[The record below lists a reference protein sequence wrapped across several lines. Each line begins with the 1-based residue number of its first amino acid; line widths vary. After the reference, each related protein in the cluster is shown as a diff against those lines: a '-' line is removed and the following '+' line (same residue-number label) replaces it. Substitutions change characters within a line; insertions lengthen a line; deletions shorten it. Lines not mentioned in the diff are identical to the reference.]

1 MKGSDYM
8 KMPNLMESKQ
18 RGKEKVKIIKDD
30 FIIDNDLKKIGQDK
44 KYYIKT
50 YGCQMNMR
58 DSETLRALLEMMS
71 YTEADNYEEADILLL
86 NTCAIRENVH
96 NKVFGMLGR
105 FKHLKESRPD
115 IVVGLAG
122 CMSQEEVV
130 VEKILSKYKWMDFVI
145 GTHNIHRLPQVLDE
159 ALEKRGLKVE
169 VWSKE
174 GDIIENVPIKRD
186 SEYKAWVNIMYGCD
200 KFCTYC
206 IVPYTRGKQ
215 RSRMP
220 EDIVKEVKELVS
232 DGYKEITLLGQNV
245 NAYGKDF
252 DNINYNMSNLL
263 EDVSKTGIKR
273 IRFVTSHPWDFTDD
287 MIDVIKN
294 NENIMPYFHLPI
306 QSGSDKI
313 LKLMGRRYNK
323 QDYLELFNKIKQAIP
338 NASITTDI
346 IVGFPNETEEDFK
359 ETLDV
364 VNKCKFDGAYTFI
377 YSPRVGTPAAK
388 MEDNITLEEK
398 ELRLQELNKLVNKYS
413 RLSNEKLLHQ
423 VVPVLIEG
431 YSEKGNNTLMG
442 YTDTFKLV
450 NVIGDE
456 KHIGKIVDVE
466 ITEVKSWS
474 LNGRINDAD

>member
-1 MKGSDYM
+1 M

-130 VEKILSKYKWMDFVI
+130 VTKILDKYKWMDFVI